1 MADEPISALTLFT
14 SYSTA
19 DEVEIL
25 DVSDTTF
32 AATGTNKRIQFSTL
46 LSMAGVGSGGLTS
59 VGLSAPSWLTVS
71 NSPLTANGTLNV
83 TATTGEMANEF
94 LATPSW
100 TTGAVGL
107 RAITTTDLP
116 SAVVLTTGTYASPA
130 WLTAISGGI
139 VSGNIAGSA
148 TSDVT
153 LAPGSSTRNVIQ
165 PTADFKPLIL
175 KGSSGQSSNLQ
186 EWQNNSGTA
195 LASMDASGN
204 FQDSPYTASKAF
216 TIIFANGVAN
226 QKADLYMTGTQM
238 LTGYLDVAL
247 SSTFQFGNAGGV
259 LVSVRRKM
267 HLSLIFLEFLSE
279 MDLEV
284 LGLPSKISAERAVLR
299 VLSEES
305 SRECP
310 MRIAFDPQRRFDC
323 PPVLEVRLNTSCR
336 DEIIPILKGLQHIYS
351 QPELR
356 DELLDAVAQDVNGTS
371 SADLGRPG
379 MTYWSILVLGAVR
392 LGCNFDYDRL
402 QNLAEEHRSL
412 RQVMGIGGWC
422 DDPTFDWRC
431 LRDNICLLSP
441 DTIERVNHLIVA
453 EGHRLVPE
461 AAETVRGDSFV
472 PATNIHY
479 PTDSS
484 LIGDGLRTI
493 VPLAVRLARLLGL
506 GGWRQRKHLLRTVKK
521 QLRAINKIAKGKGR
535 DFPKRLQD
543 GYRTLLDLADRIL
556 ARALELLDPALI
568 SIAPSA
574 AASRI
579 NMLKEKLTDYLNM
592 TIHVCDLARR
602 RVLEGERI
610 DNSEKLFSLFE
621 PHTELIIRGKVP
633 QPLEFG
639 HRVLVIEDGAGFVC
653 HYAILPRGAE
663 DSEVLVEEM
672 KQAQQRLNGRIRRA
686 SFDRGFHSP
695 ENQRELVK
703 LVEQPC
709 LPKPGHVQ
717 AQRQEQEA
725 TVEFRQARRRHPGIE
740 SAIGA
745 LQSGNGLDRCRDKTF
760 GGYCRY
766 VGLGI
771 LGRNLQVLGKLLIG
785 RGAEVRGGAVAARPH
800 RGLSWSARPQRR
812 GGTMAS
818 TPW

>member
-1 MADEPISALTLFT
+1 MSTVLRASPPPQAARPIPRGRPVEGHAPSPLGVSRVALDLRVPTCRRHYPGGPLGSDRSWGGLFQPFPIHPQRRRPSPSDCKVGVHIGRFEACST
-14 SYSTA
+14 FTCVTACRLAASPKRHICLEGSDGFVTSTA
-19 DEVEIL
+19 
-25 DVSDTTF
+25 
-32 AATGTNKRIQFSTL
+32 
-46 LSMAGVGSGGLTS
+46 
-59 VGLSAPSWLTVS
+59 AP
-71 NSPLTANGTLNV
+71 
-83 TATTGEMANEF
+83 
-94 LATPSW
+94 
-100 TTGAVGL
+100 
-107 RAITTTDLP
+107 
-116 SAVVLTTGTYASPA
+116 
-130 WLTAISGGI
+130 
-139 VSGNIAGSA
+139 IA
-148 TSDVT
+148 
-153 LAPGSSTRNVIQ
+153 
-165 PTADFKPLIL
+165 
-175 KGSSGQSSNLQ
+175 
-186 EWQNNSGTA
+186 
-195 LASMDASGN
+195 
-204 FQDSPYTASKAF
+204 
-216 TIIFANGVAN
+216 
-226 QKADLYMTGTQM
+226 
-238 LTGYLDVAL
+238 
-247 SSTFQFGNAGGV
+247 
-259 LVSVRRKM
+259 SVRRKM

-351 QPELR
+351 QTELR

-422 DDPTFDWRC
+422 DDQTFDWRC

-556 ARALELLDPALI
+556 ARALELLDPAVI

-653 HYAILPRGAE
+653 HYAILPRG
-663 DSEVLVEEM
+663 
-672 KQAQQRLNGRIRRA
+672 RR
-686 SFDRGFHSP
+686 
-695 ENQRELVK
+695 
-703 LVEQPC
+703 
-709 LPKPGHVQ
+709 
-717 AQRQEQEA
+717 
-725 TVEFRQARRRHPGIE
+725 TARSWWRR
-740 SAIGA
+740 
-745 LQSGNGLDRCRDKTF
+745 
-760 GGYCRY
+760 
-766 VGLGI
+766 
-771 LGRNLQVLGKLLIG
+771 
-785 RGAEVRGGAVAARPH
+785 
-800 RGLSWSARPQRR
+800 
-812 GGTMAS
+812 
-818 TPW
+818 

>member
-1 MADEPISALTLFT
+1 
-14 SYSTA
+14 
-19 DEVEIL
+19 
-25 DVSDTTF
+25 
-32 AATGTNKRIQFSTL
+32 
-46 LSMAGVGSGGLTS
+46 
-59 VGLSAPSWLTVS
+59 
-71 NSPLTANGTLNV
+71 
-83 TATTGEMANEF
+83 
-94 LATPSW
+94 
-100 TTGAVGL
+100 
-107 RAITTTDLP
+107 
-116 SAVVLTTGTYASPA
+116 
-130 WLTAISGGI
+130 
-139 VSGNIAGSA
+139 
-148 TSDVT
+148 
-153 LAPGSSTRNVIQ
+153 
-165 PTADFKPLIL
+165 
-175 KGSSGQSSNLQ
+175 
-186 EWQNNSGTA
+186 
-195 LASMDASGN
+195 
-204 FQDSPYTASKAF
+204 
-216 TIIFANGVAN
+216 
-226 QKADLYMTGTQM
+226 
-238 LTGYLDVAL
+238 
-247 SSTFQFGNAGGV
+247 
-259 LVSVRRKM
+259 
-267 HLSLIFLEFLSE
+267 
-279 MDLEV
+279 
-284 LGLPSKISAERAVLR
+284 
-299 VLSEES
+299 
-305 SRECP
+305 

-422 DDPTFDWRC
+422 DDQTFDWRC

-568 SIAPSA
+568 SIAPST

-579 NMLKEKLTDYLNM
+579 NMLKEKLTDYITM

-745 LQSGNGLDRCRDKTF
+745 VAVWQWSGSVSR
-760 GGYCRY
+760 
-766 VGLGI
+766 
-771 LGRNLQVLGKLLIG
+771 
-785 RGAEVRGGAVAARPH
+785 
-800 RGLSWSARPQRR
+800 
-812 GGTMAS
+812 
-818 TPW
+818 

>member
-1 MADEPISALTLFT
+1 MATRLVPPPAAQHPNTPPYVAGDAQFPKDVAVSGRSDRPLTTKARATLARPDRTLPASAKSRYKEDERSDNEIRLTEENSAWHALNSRQAVLLPETCVGHIDRRIARRGGIESAPVISAPA
-14 SYSTA
+14 S
-19 DEVEIL
+19 
-25 DVSDTTF
+25 
-32 AATGTNKRIQFSTL
+32 
-46 LSMAGVGSGGLTS
+46 
-59 VGLSAPSWLTVS
+59 SWAES
-71 NSPLTANGTLNV
+71 
-83 TATTGEMANEF
+83 
-94 LATPSW
+94 
-100 TTGAVGL
+100 
-107 RAITTTDLP
+107 TDLNQH
-116 SAVVLTTGTYASPA
+116 SPPRV
-130 WLTAISGGI
+130 G
-139 VSGNIAGSA
+139 
-148 TSDVT
+148 
-153 LAPGSSTRNVIQ
+153 
-165 PTADFKPLIL
+165 FC
-175 KGSSGQSSNLQ
+175 
-186 EWQNNSGTA
+186 
-195 LASMDASGN
+195 
-204 FQDSPYTASKAF
+204 PYRKS
-216 TIIFANGVAN
+216 V
-226 QKADLYMTGTQM
+226 
-238 LTGYLDVAL
+238 
-247 SSTFQFGNAGGV
+247 
-259 LVSVRRKM
+259 VSVRRKM
-267 HLSLIFLEFLSE
+267 HLSLIFLEILSE

-422 DDPTFDWRC
+422 DDQTFDWRC

-556 ARALELLDPALI
+556 AR
-568 SIAPSA
+568 
-574 AASRI
+574 
-579 NMLKEKLTDYLNM
+579 
-592 TIHVCDLARR
+592 
-602 RVLEGERI
+602 
-610 DNSEKLFSLFE
+610 
-621 PHTELIIRGKVP
+621 
-633 QPLEFG
+633 
-639 HRVLVIEDGAGFVC
+639 GAGV
-653 HYAILPRGAE
+653 
-663 DSEVLVEEM
+663 
-672 KQAQQRLNGRIRRA
+672 
-686 SFDRGFHSP
+686 
-695 ENQRELVK
+695 
-703 LVEQPC
+703 
-709 LPKPGHVQ
+709 
-717 AQRQEQEA
+717 
-725 TVEFRQARRRHPGIE
+725 
-740 SAIGA
+740 
-745 LQSGNGLDRCRDKTF
+745 
-760 GGYCRY
+760 
-766 VGLGI
+766 
-771 LGRNLQVLGKLLIG
+771 
-785 RGAEVRGGAVAARPH
+785 ARPRSDLH
-800 RGLSWSARPQRR
+800 RSQRR
-812 GGTMAS
+812 CVQNKHTQGEID
-818 TPW
+818 

>member
-1 MADEPISALTLFT
+1 
-14 SYSTA
+14 
-19 DEVEIL
+19 
-25 DVSDTTF
+25 
-32 AATGTNKRIQFSTL
+32 
-46 LSMAGVGSGGLTS
+46 
-59 VGLSAPSWLTVS
+59 
-71 NSPLTANGTLNV
+71 
-83 TATTGEMANEF
+83 
-94 LATPSW
+94 
-100 TTGAVGL
+100 
-107 RAITTTDLP
+107 
-116 SAVVLTTGTYASPA
+116 
-130 WLTAISGGI
+130 
-139 VSGNIAGSA
+139 
-148 TSDVT
+148 
-153 LAPGSSTRNVIQ
+153 
-165 PTADFKPLIL
+165 
-175 KGSSGQSSNLQ
+175 
-186 EWQNNSGTA
+186 
-195 LASMDASGN
+195 
-204 FQDSPYTASKAF
+204 
-216 TIIFANGVAN
+216 
-226 QKADLYMTGTQM
+226 
-238 LTGYLDVAL
+238 
-247 SSTFQFGNAGGV
+247 
-259 LVSVRRKM
+259 M

-305 SRECP
+305 SRECL

-422 DDPTFDWRC
+422 DDQTFDWRC

-506 GGWRQRKHLLRTVKK
+506 GGWRRRKHLLRTVKK

-579 NMLKEKLTDYLNM
+579 NILKEKLTDYLNM

-653 HYAILPRGAE
+653 HYAISASRGGGQRGPGGGDEAGATTTE
-663 DSEVLVEEM
+663 RSNPTCVVRSRLSFSGESTRVGETGRAAVL
-672 KQAQQRLNGRIRRA
+672 A
-686 SFDRGFHSP
+686 
-695 ENQRELVK
+695 
-703 LVEQPC
+703 
-709 LPKPGHVQ
+709 
-717 AQRQEQEA
+717 
-725 TVEFRQARRRHPGIE
+725 QARPRSGSASGARGHCGIPPGTAA
-740 SAIGA
+740 SPGDRVGNWRVAVW
-745 LQSGNGLDRCRDKTF
+745 QWSGSVSR
-760 GGYCRY
+760 
-766 VGLGI
+766 
-771 LGRNLQVLGKLLIG
+771 
-785 RGAEVRGGAVAARPH
+785 
-800 RGLSWSARPQRR
+800 
-812 GGTMAS
+812 
-818 TPW
+818 